1 MKIQFNKPFLTGRE
15 LAYIED
21 AHSRGHLSGDGYYT
35 GLCREWLEQT
45 LGVKQALLTHSCTG
59 ALEMSAILA
68 GLEPGDEV
76 IMPSYTFV
84 STANAFMLRGA
95 IPKFVDIRADTL
107 NIDESKIEENITE
120 STKAIVPVHYAGV
133 SCNMSAINR
142 IAAKHDLLVIEDA
155 AQGIMASANEGA
167 LGSLGQMGTL
177 SFHETKNLSCGEGGA
192 LIVNDE
198 SLIQRAEVIREKGT
212 NRKQFFRGEVDKYS
226 WVDIGSSYLPSD
238 LLAAFLWAQ
247 MEDARDITA
256 RRLALWSHYHS
267 ALKCYEDQGLIT
279 RPKIQEYQH
288 NAHMYYILMNS
299 KKERELFIAEMK
311 TRGVQCVFH
320 YIPLHSSKM
329 GKEVGCRQDGFEVTQ
344 SISDRIVRMPF
355 WLGIEDHLDQVLTAA
370 DETFSLLSSEDKNSN
385 RV

>member
-1 MKIQFNKPFLTGRE
+1 
-15 LAYIED
+15 
-21 AHSRGHLSGDGYYT
+21 
-35 GLCREWLEQT
+35 
-45 LGVKQALLTHSCTG
+45 
-59 ALEMSAILA
+59 MSAILA

-95 IPKFVDIRADTL
+95 TPKFVDIRADTL
-107 NIDESKIEENITE
+107 NLDESKIEENITA

-133 SCNMSAINR
+133 SCNMLEINR

-155 AQGIMASANEGA
+155 AQGIMASDKAGA
-167 LGSLGQMGTL
+167 LGSLGHMGTL
-177 SFHETKNLSCGEGGA
+177 SFHETKNISCGEGGA

-198 SLIQRAEVIREKGT
+198 RLIQRAEIIREKGT

-247 MEDARDITA
+247 MEDAKAITD
-256 RRLALWSHYHS
+256 RRLALWSRYHN

-279 RPKIQEYQH
+279 RPKTQHYEH
-288 NAHMYYILMNS
+288 NAHMYYILLNS
-299 KKERELFIAEMK
+299 LDERNLFITEMK
-311 TRGVQCVFH
+311 TRDVHCVFH

-329 GKEVGCRQDGFEVTQ
+329 GVDIGSHQDGFEVTN

-355 WLGIEDHLDQVLTAA
+355 WLGMENYLDNVLSAA
-370 DETFSLLSSEDKNSN
+370 EEVFLLLSS
-385 RV
+385 